1 MARGW
6 HGNSAGHAK
15 AGQLGGR
22 KSAENRRR
30 RSQFGEQLA
39 GSAEQLPERPVSSER
54 QDQSRRS

>member
-39 GSAEQLPERPVSSER
+39 GSAEQLPKQSTDKER
-54 QDQSRRS
+54 QEQTRST

>member
-30 RSQFGEQLA
+30 RSQFGEQLV
-39 GSAEQLPERPVSSER
+39 GSAEQLPKQPAGSER
-54 QDQSRRS
+54 QDQARPS